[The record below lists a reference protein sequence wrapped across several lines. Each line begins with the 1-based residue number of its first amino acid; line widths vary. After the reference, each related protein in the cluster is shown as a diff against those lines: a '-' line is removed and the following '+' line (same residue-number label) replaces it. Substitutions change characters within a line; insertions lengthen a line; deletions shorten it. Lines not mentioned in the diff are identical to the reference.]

1 MKKALKAIAAAA
13 SLAGA
18 QVALATPST
27 TYWTPAT
34 TYTQPFLVPHITYD
48 TYFGEPGAYPIIT
61 GLTMGV
67 IPSDVIQGEVGFDLF
82 YGGFFPPQ
90 GKSALYLNGKVTL
103 VEDKLFGGQPGLSV
117 GIMSVGFEKDVT
129 DYNMLWAFL
138 GKNFGSVGT
147 LGIGGYY
154 GLNERLWVDATGA
167 KQQAGVLA
175 SWMGPDF
182 KIGLTGLDKIV
193 LAADVQ
199 TGKNVFGAAGGGIY
213 LYFTPSIDLLMGPV
227 FFFEKALQP
236 GQASW
241 LWTMQVDIDLDFS
254 KPAPPAQPKT

>member
-1 MKKALKAIAAAA
+1 MKKALKVIAAAA
-13 SLAGA
+13 ILAGA
-18 QVALATPST
+18 HQALATPST

-34 TYTQPFLVPHITYD
+34 NYTQPFLVPHITYD

-67 IPSDVIQGEVGFDLF
+67 LPFEKIQAEVGFDLF
-82 YGGFFPPQ
+82 YPARGE
-90 GKSALYLNGKVTL
+90 SALFLNGKLTL
-103 VEDKLFGGQPGLSV
+103 VEGAFGEWSPGLSV
-117 GIMSVGFEKDVT
+117 GIMSVGFKTDVT

-138 GKNFGSVGT
+138 GKNFGPIGT
-147 LGIGGYY
+147 LGVGGYY
-154 GLNERLWVDATGA
+154 GLNEKLWVDATGA
-167 KQQAGVLA
+167 KQQSGVLA

-182 KIGLTGLDKIV
+182 KVGLTGLDKIV

-199 TGKNVFGAAGGGIY
+199 TGKNVFGAAGGGVY
-213 LYFTPSIDLLMGPV
+213 LYFTPAIDLLMGPV

-241 LWTMQVDIDLDFS
+241 LWTMQLDVDVDFS
-254 KPAPPAQPKT
+254 KPTPPKT